1 MLASN
6 TKIAF
11 PSLLTITNKFRN
23 IREHPTVCHPAIIIG
38 KLSHEHPY
46 ISKSEFRNIHHHR
59 LSERNFNYRL
69 HVQEI
74 MTDSAFIRY
83 CMQKVLRGGSIT
95 FKEAEGLLGTD
106 DIRMLADSANTI
118 TRTFNGDKVD
128 VEALVNAKSGRCP
141 EDCSFCAQSSF
152 YNTGIKKYPLLSK
165 EELVEKAAKAKQGGA
180 TSFCLVCAYRGPPD
194 KDFQQICETIKEI
207 ISKVEI
213 EVNVS
218 LGFVTLSMAR
228 KLKKLG
234 VKRYNHN
241 LEAAESYFSKICNT
255 HQFTDR
261 VNTAKIVK
269 KAGLQLCCG
278 GIIGMGEN
286 SRQRLELA
294 FSLASLNPEEVP
306 INILMGREGT
316 PLENLEPMDPL
327 EVIKTIAVWR
337 FIMPKTIL
345 KIAGGREVHLKNKDK
360 LALKAGANGIITG
373 GYLTTGGNTVNKDIA
388 MIKEIGL
395 KP

>member
-1 MLASN
+1 
-6 TKIAF
+6 
-11 PSLLTITNKFRN
+11 
-23 IREHPTVCHPAIIIG
+23 
-38 KLSHEHPY
+38 
-46 ISKSEFRNIHHHR
+46 
-59 LSERNFNYRL
+59 
-69 HVQEI
+69 
-74 MTDSAFIRY
+74 MTDTLFIRY
-83 CMQKVLRGGSIT
+83 CMQKVLRSESIT
-95 FKEAEGLLGTD
+95 FKEAEGLLGTN
-106 DIRMLADSANTI
+106 DIMMLAHCANTI
-118 TRTFNGDKVD
+118 TRTFNGDRVD
-128 VEALVNAKSGRCP
+128 VETLVNAKSGRCP

-152 YNTGIKKYPLLSK
+152 YDTGIKKYPLLSK
-165 EELVEKAAKAKQGGA
+165 EELVEKAAEAKQGGA
-180 TSFCLVCAYRGPPD
+180 TSFCLVCAYRGPP
-194 KDFQQICETIKEI
+194 KRDFQQICEAIKEI
-207 ISKVEI
+207 RSKVHI

-228 KLKKLG
+228 RLKKLG

-241 LEAAESYFSKICNT
+241 LEAAESYFSKICST
-255 HQFTDR
+255 HLFTDR

-269 KAGLQLCCG
+269 KAGLELCSG

-294 FSLASLNPEEVP
+294 FSLASLSPEEVP
-306 INILMGREGT
+306 VNILMGREGT
-316 PLENLEPMDPL
+316 PLESFKPIDPL

-345 KIAGGREVHLKNKDK
+345 KIAGGREVHLKNEDK

-373 GYLTTGGNTVNKDIA
+373 GYLTTGGNAVNEDIA